1 VKISFL
7 EKIIKN
13 KKIVKLNYF
22 TINLED
28 GEQLQV
34 YDLKYYSEKLRKFR
48 NELSKKLNE
57 LLKKEEY
64 NLTENLKNYAI
75 FNSLIEDY
83 VETLETE
90 FNINLELHLKNSS
103 LIINNSYFHISL
115 SPQDLFKI
123 IEETIKQK
131 KDVLVEIVTDLDK
144 KKVEHKIITIK
155 EKKKKSKE

>member
-1 VKISFL
+1 MKINFL

-22 TINLED
+22 TIDLEE
-28 GEQLQV
+28 GEQIQV
-34 YDLKYYSEKLRKFR
+34 YDLKYYSKKIQKFR
-48 NELSKKLNE
+48 EELSKKLNE

-83 VETLETE
+83 VGALETE
-90 FNINLELHLKNSS
+90 FNLNLEKNLSKNSS
-103 LIINNSYFHISL
+103 LIINNNYFHISL
-115 SPQDLFKI
+115 SPKEVFKI

-131 KDVLVEIVTDLDK
+131 KNVLVEIITDLDK
-144 KKVEHKIITIK
+144 KKVEHKVTILK
-155 EKKKKSKE
+155 ENKKKN